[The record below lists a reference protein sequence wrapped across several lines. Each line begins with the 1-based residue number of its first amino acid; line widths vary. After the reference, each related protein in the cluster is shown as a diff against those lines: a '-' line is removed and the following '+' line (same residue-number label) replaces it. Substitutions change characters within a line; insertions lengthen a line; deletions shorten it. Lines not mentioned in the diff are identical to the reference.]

1 MPYTLK
7 NLFGFPLDVATSSG
21 PAILPA
27 NGELSGVEL
36 GALDAE
42 IMRQSP
48 YVEMTEDKKVKQ
60 ADPLDHDGDGKKG
73 GSKAAEES
81 EELSK
86 LRADYQE
93 VVGKRAYH
101 GWSAEELQAKID
113 EKLAE

>member
-48 YVEMTEDKKVKQ
+48 YVEMTE
-60 ADPLDHDGDGKKG
+60 HDGAKKPA
-73 GSKAAEES
+73 SPPTSDEDQMT
-81 EELSK
+81 K
-86 LRADYQE
+86 LRADYLE

>member
-7 NLFGFPLDVATSSG
+7 NLFGFPLDVATASG

-27 NGELSGVEL
+27 KGELSGVEL

-48 YVEMTEDKKVKQ
+48 YIEMTEDGDVKKPAVHQ
-60 ADPLDHDGDGKKG
+60 TPDEDQMT
-73 GSKAAEES
+73 
-81 EELSK
+81 K
-86 LRADYQE
+86 LRADYLE

>member
-7 NLFGFPLDVATSSG
+7 NLFGFPLDVATASG

-48 YVEMTEDKKVKQ
+48 YVLMNE
-60 ADPLDHDGDGKKG
+60 DGDVKKP
-73 GSKAAEES
+73 AAPQTADEDQMT
-81 EELSK
+81 K
-86 LRADYQE
+86 LRADYLE
-93 VVGKRAYH
+93 VMGKRAYH
-101 GWSAEELQAKID
+101 GWSPEELQAKID